1 MAKSRKSEVGSR
13 RSEVVKKIRGVE
25 KKKVGDKGK
34 VIEKRRTDVVSN
46 KWTLKVGKKEDVV
59 KREKSMRNLFKVF
72 GVLFS
77 LIVGVLIVVIKRN
90 IIMSVIGF
98 FVSLVLFFVFL
109 RVRNSLNKS
118 ARVKKME
125 DVFPD
130 FLQLVAGN
138 LRAGITIDKA
148 ILISSRKEFDPL
160 DKEIMRVGKGITTG
174 KSTEMALSEMSERIG
189 SEKISKTIM
198 LINSGLRSGGN
209 LAILLERTASNMR
222 ERGFVEKRAASNV
235 LMYEIFIFVA
245 VAVGAPAL
253 FALSTI
259 LVQTMGGMMSS
270 APELEATIA
279 NLNVPVSFS
288 KISVSLNFII
298 YYSLAFIVVSGVLS
312 SLIIGLVSKGE
323 EKYGLKYLI
332 PILLMGISIFLLI
345 RYLLSGFVSGLF

>member
-1 MAKSRKSEVGSR
+1 MGKKTKMKVKGDVPKNKVRVAKRNGDIVKKEASRKRLSG
-13 RSEVVKKIRGVE
+13 I
-25 KKKVGDKGK
+25 
-34 VIEKRRTDVVSN
+34 
-46 KWTLKVGKKEDVV
+46 
-59 KREKSMRNLFKVF
+59 F
-72 GVLFS
+72 GVLFA
-77 LIVGVLIVVIKRN
+77 LFIGVLIVVIKRN
-90 IIMSVIGF
+90 VIVSVVGVF
-98 FVSLVLFFVFL
+98 AFLVLFFSFL
-109 RVRNSLNKS
+109 RVRSFLNKS
-118 ARVKKME
+118 TRVRKME
-125 DVFPD
+125 TSFPD

-148 ILISSRKEFDPL
+148 ILISARKEFDPL
-160 DKEIMRVGKGITTG
+160 DKEIMRVGKDITTG
-174 KSTEMALSEMSERIG
+174 RSTEIALSDMGKRIG
-189 SEKISKTIM
+189 SEKIKKTIL

-245 VAVGAPAL
+245 VAIGAPAL

-270 APELEATIA
+270 SPELEGTIA

-298 YYSLAFIVVSGVLS
+298 YYSVAFIVSIGFLS
-312 SLIIGLVSKGE
+312 SLVIGLVSKGN

-332 PILLMGISIFLLI
+332 PIWLIGLSIFFLI
-345 RYLLSGFVSGLF
+345 RFLLSGFVSGLF